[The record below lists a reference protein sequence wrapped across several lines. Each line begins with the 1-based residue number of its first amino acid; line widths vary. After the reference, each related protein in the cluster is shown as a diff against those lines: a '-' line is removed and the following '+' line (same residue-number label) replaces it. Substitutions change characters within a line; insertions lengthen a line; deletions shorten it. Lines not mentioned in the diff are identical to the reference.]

1 MFWSLT
7 FVTTQ
12 KLVSEHCAEVR
23 FASCL
28 SGGYTTI
35 TAVINPP
42 ERRLAKCTSV
52 HCCINWSKHAV
63 IMTTK
68 KHPASLA
75 RDRFRTFQSYT
86 VLLYCETAKFKETIR
101 GNTVRFSMCLDFA
114 SLTVQ
119 QYCIA
124 VKWN

>member
-23 FASCL
+23 FASFL
-28 SGGYTTI
+28 SGGYATI
-35 TAVINPP
+35 TSVINSP

-68 KHPASLA
+68 KHPA
-75 RDRFRTFQSYT
+75 F
-86 VLLYCETAKFKETIR
+86 
-101 GNTVRFSMCLDFA
+101 
-114 SLTVQ
+114 
-119 QYCIA
+119 
-124 VKWN
+124 